1 MADKLDV
8 IWSSESVR
16 KTDQI
21 IKFLTENWSIK
32 EVENFLTSLAA
43 FEEII
48 SRFPEIYPKSLL
60 KKGYRKAVILKQVSI
75 IYSVEMNSIKVHTL
89 FDNRQDPAKL
99 K

>member
-8 IWSSESVR
+8 IWSNESVH

-21 IKFLTENWSIK
+21 IKFITENQSNK
-32 EVENFLTSLAA
+32 EVENFLTALAA
-43 FEEII
+43 FEEIV
-48 SRFPEIYPKSLL
+48 SRFPEIYQKSLI

-75 IYSVEMNSIKVHTL
+75 IYSIEKNLIKVHTL
-89 FDNRQDPAKL
+89 FDNRQDQTRL